1 MNKNFIILENLEE
14 LKSLSLDF
22 INQTDRFYTLF
33 NNIKFPVTL
42 VVEKFYSDRDYK
54 DSYYYFFASKYFNYS
69 KYAHRIVI
77 FSGKI
82 PQEEFYDKNFDL
94 EEKIIGTITIKPLK
108 TGSIGKTLFNPAKL
122 DISQSFVRTTG
133 FQIGILGRRLTI
145 ESFPFSSQ
153 DSEYMTCAE
162 TSLWAM
168 LQYYGTRYKEYKVA
182 LPHEIVNIID
192 DKHFQRVSPS
202 SGLHYVQSSE
212 VLKKFGFSS
221 QIYYRFVGEKN
232 YYSPDNQFKRL
243 FHYYIESGIPL
254 MTGIRL
260 KSNSSETGHA
270 VVCVGHGKSY
280 VDSEIE
286 TQTINGINILNSA
299 DFIKEY
305 VYMDDNK
312 YPFYKNNFDEF
323 EYTNTETKI
332 KYFIV
337 PLYKRVFLDASEA
350 EKTFYEILNNDIF
363 GLKNLNQKYSSIVI
377 RIFLATARN
386 YKESRFKS
394 LSKSY
399 IVIDNIPLPKFIW
412 VCEISTKE
420 LYKENKIF
428 GEIVLDATASKHD
441 KFNQLILLR
450 YPNKLSYKIFEEP
463 LERLKSRLSI
473 NRRDLELTYEMYKN
487 NLKEI

>member
-1 MNKNFIILENLEE
+1 MNKNFITLENIEA

-22 INQTDRFYTLF
+22 LNQKDRFENLF
-33 NNIKFPVTL
+33 VNINFPITL
-42 VVEKFYSDRDYK
+42 VIENYYSDRDYK
-54 DSYYYFFASKYFNYS
+54 DSYYYFFASKYVNYS
-69 KYAHRIVI
+69 KYTHRVVI

-82 PQEEFYDKNFDL
+82 SQEEFYNKNCDL
-94 EEKIIGTITIKPLK
+94 EEKLIGTITIKPLK
-108 TGSIGKTLFNPAKL
+108 TGSIGKTLFNPSKL
-122 DISQSFVRTTG
+122 NINQAFVRTTN

-162 TSLWAM
+162 TSLWGM

-202 SGLHYVQSSE
+202 SGLHYIQSSE

-260 KSNSSETGHA
+260 KSNSSESGHA
-270 VVCVGHGKSY
+270 VVCVGHGKS
-280 VDSEIE
+280 DFDKKIE
-286 TQTINGINILNSA
+286 TQTIGGIEILNSA
-299 DFIKEY
+299 DFIQEY

-323 EYTNTETKI
+323 EYINTETKI

-363 GLKNLNQKYSSIVI
+363 GLKNLNQQYPSIMI

-394 LSKSY
+394 LPKSY
-399 IVIDNIPLPKFIW
+399 IFIDNIPLPKFIW

-420 LYKENKIF
+420 LYKDNKIF

-450 YPNKLSYKIFEEP
+450 YPNKISFKIFDEP
-463 LERLKSRLSI
+463 LDRLKSRLSI
-473 NRRDLELTYEMYKN
+473 NRNSLETNYEMYTN